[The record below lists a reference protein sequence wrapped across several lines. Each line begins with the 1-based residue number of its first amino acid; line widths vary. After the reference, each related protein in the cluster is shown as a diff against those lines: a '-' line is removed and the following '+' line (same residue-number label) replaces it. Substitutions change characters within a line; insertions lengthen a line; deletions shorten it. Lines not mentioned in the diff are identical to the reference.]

1 MRKTETAKLKDGES
15 TGWIKVLKKPSSR
28 LNNRVTESKSSN
40 RVTVD
45 PQTNTAL
52 QANNL
57 VDTEPQQKLTKQ
69 KSRVTLKQ
77 SSLSQFFQLENRFE
91 NNQLNTA
98 KEVNNTSR
106 QNQTI
111 KPPAK
116 KQSSRK
122 RKDAQEETIGKYV
135 KQGQNRQIT
144 LTICF
149 ENSMN
154 FYARL
159 RATKEKSN
167 AGKNCEK
174 INNRIKKT
182 IPVKTNNII
191 NGNEKIQRK
200 LVDFFRLKNQHI
212 KHSQNTIIG
221 SEFQNLPNSASVN
234 GSTTIDVNQD
244 LSQECSN
251 NPPDDL
257 NGAKSKKCL
266 ISSKKR
272 LGISYWQNR
281 DDQQMPQGN
290 SYHLS
295 NFTVLTDDSFITTS
309 SRLSPEISSD
319 KHPRKSSKNIH
330 CDGGN
335 VHDKEFEKGP
345 SVQISNS
352 PLQTNVNPLL
362 EMNNDKRLVSVQNNP
377 TLVAAS
383 KSVSRRMPSPDK
395 NCENADNDNLFDLD
409 SQEHKENKNT
419 DNFQKNEDLDS
430 NMSTRNIKLTEQTE
444 ALDVP
449 PKQEALF
456 CSTSPVSSPSSFF
469 SQSQII
475 DEMGHQDKSKE
486 IPRSRTPD
494 YLAIQERLIKSGIS
508 PAPSPPS
515 LFSQGAFEQMSLSTL
530 EQMPSLNMCTLQ
542 FDDFDDLF

>member
-15 TGWIKVLKKPSSR
+15 TGWIKVSKKPTSR
-28 LNNRVTESKSSN
+28 FNNRVTESQSGN

-52 QANNL
+52 QTNNL
-57 VDTEPQQKLTKQ
+57 VATEPQQKLTKQ

-91 NNQLNTA
+91 NNQLSTA
-98 KEVNNTSR
+98 KEVNISR

-122 RKDAQEETIGKYV
+122 WKDAQEETIGKYV

-154 FYARL
+154 FYTIL
-159 RATKEKSN
+159 RATKEKIIAS
-167 AGKNCEK
+167 KNCEK
-174 INNRIKKT
+174 KNNRIKKT
-182 IPVKTNNII
+182 MPVKPNNII
-191 NGNEKIQRK
+191 NGNEKIQKK

-212 KHSQNTIIG
+212 KHSQNTIIA

-257 NGAKSKKCL
+257 NGAKPKKSL

-295 NFTVLTDDSFITTS
+295 TFSVLTDDSFITTS

-319 KHPRKSSKNIH
+319 KHPRKSSKNIY
-330 CDGGN
+330 CDGN
-335 VHDKEFEKGP
+335 VHDKEFEKGT

-352 PLQTNVNPLL
+352 PLQNNMKSLL
-362 EMNNDKRLVSVQNNP
+362 EMNNDKRSVFVQNNP

-383 KSVSRRMPSPDK
+383 KPVTNRNHETCTKTVHESQK
-395 NCENADNDNLFDLD
+395 NN
-409 SQEHKENKNT
+409 
-419 DNFQKNEDLDS
+419 DNFQKNEDLNS
-430 NMSTRNIKLTEQTE
+430 NISIRNIKLTEQAE
-444 ALDVP
+444 ALDIHS
-449 PKQEALF
+449 KQEALF
-456 CSTSPVSSPSSFF
+456 CSTSPVSSPLSFF

-475 DEMGHQDKSKE
+475 DEMGHQDKQKE

-515 LFSQGAFEQMSLSTL
+515 LFSQSAFEQMSLSTL